1 MRLSTKVGI
10 IVAAVCVVFLA
21 VRHGGVAMQAARPA
35 DMPEGAHFIQSGY
48 DVNTNE
54 PKGNWVACK
63 VDDGQ
68 GANWCRVTDARG
80 MVVYEGFYL
89 PVNSS
94 VPAQQSELKIAV
106 NSVSKLW
113 VRGPAEEAP
122 VPVIRLENGKLLV
135 PLADRDA
142 LSQRWRE
149 DSSEYN
155 AVTEPDSD

>member
-1 MRLSTKVGI
+1 MRFSSKLVFLGI
-10 IVAAVCVVFLA
+10 AVCIIFLA
-21 VRHGGVAMQAARPA
+21 VRHGQVAMEAARPK

-63 VDDGQ
+63 VDEVQ
-68 GANWCRVTDARG
+68 TTNWCRVTDARG
-80 MVVYEGFYL
+80 MVVYEGFFL

-94 VPAQQSELKIAV
+94 VPAQESELKIAV

-142 LSQRWRE
+142 LNQRWRE

-155 AVTEPDSD
+155 AVTSPDN